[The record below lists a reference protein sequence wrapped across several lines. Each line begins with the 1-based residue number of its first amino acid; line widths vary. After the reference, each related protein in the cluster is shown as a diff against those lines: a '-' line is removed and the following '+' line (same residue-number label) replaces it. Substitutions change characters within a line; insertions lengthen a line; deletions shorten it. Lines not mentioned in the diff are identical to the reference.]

1 MCHCLYNSGDAVMV
15 IYFETKKPRK
25 IIKLDSTMPSEK
37 MKYILR
43 RAAKSAMRTD
53 IPMSPL
59 KEEIESIFNP
69 NNIDDDCDT
78 IASLL
83 YPYKMKLDN
92 LMSTGKYHE
101 AFQCFYE
108 ILESLSYHFVKDEH
122 YCYFDDMYSPDYTCA
137 GILKSIISEIK
148 SGKVPVED
156 VAFLDGSM
164 TKIAKMAAYEDYGSP
179 FCVSDWERYKG

>member
-1 MCHCLYNSGDAVMV
+1 
-15 IYFETKKPRK
+15 
-25 IIKLDSTMPSEK
+25 MPSEK

-53 IPMSPL
+53 ISLSPL
-59 KEEIESIFNP
+59 KEEIESIFSSS
-69 NNIDDDCDT
+69 NIDDDCDT

-83 YPYKMKLDN
+83 RPYQLKMDS

-122 YCYFDDMYSPDYTCA
+122 YCYFDDMYSPDYVCSY
-137 GILKSIISEIK
+137 ILKSIISEIK

-164 TKIAKMAAYEDYGSP
+164 AKIALMAAYEDYGSP
-179 FCVSDWERYKG
+179 FCVSDWKRYRG

>member
-1 MCHCLYNSGDAVMV
+1 
-15 IYFETKKPRK
+15 
-25 IIKLDSTMPSEK
+25 MPSEK

-59 KEEIESIFNP
+59 KEEIESIFSP
-69 NNIDDDCDT
+69 SNIDDDCDT
-78 IASLL
+78 IDSLL
-83 YPYKMKLDN
+83 RPYQLKLDS

-101 AFQCFYE
+101 AFLCFYE

-122 YCYFDDMYSPDYTCA
+122 YNYFDDMYSPDYTCSD
-137 GILKSIISEIK
+137 ILKSIISEIK

-156 VAFLDGSM
+156 VAFFDGCM
-164 TKIAKMAAYEDYGSP
+164 AKIAKMEAYEDYGSP
-179 FCVSDWERYKG
+179 FCVSDWKHYKG